1 MKRVR
6 KRNRRQ
12 NSGQIFIIAVL
23 VVSLVLLSTQVYIY
37 EIRNSLEET
46 QSIRVNDFVLAV
58 KLGSSNMIS
67 GSLANITEGGNSSV
81 ISENL
86 ERWASFV
93 DSFYQLGT
101 PILNFTLKNT
111 SPYVNGTYLFWGTEG
126 LGISSAHSEFNF
138 SLVGGQVNVQLAYSV
153 NVTTSIVVESVYRTL
168 SGDLRQVNVTCS
180 LLNQGKPA
188 LAETVIVLYESLG
201 FWNRADQQS
210 NYAFTDYGNGTYLIS
225 FEADIPEINV
235 NISTQVY
242 DSRGIY
248 VQANATS
255 TNTR

>member
-1 MKRVR
+1 MR
-6 KRNRRQ
+6 KGNRRQ
-12 NSGQIFIIAVL
+12 CSGQIFVIAVL

-46 QSIRVNDFVLAV
+46 RSTRVNDFVLAV
-58 KLGSSNMIS
+58 KLGSNNIIS
-67 GSLANITEGGNSSV
+67 GSLTNITRGGDSLV
-81 ISENL
+81 LFENL

-93 DSFYQLGT
+93 DSFYMFGT

-111 SPYVNGTYLFWGTEG
+111 SPYISGTYLFWGTEG
-126 LGISSAHSEFNF
+126 LGTSSAYSDFNF
-138 SLVGGQVNVQLAYSV
+138 SLVDGQVNVQLAYSV

-188 LAETVIVLYESLG
+188 PAENVMVLYESSG

-210 NYAFTDYGNGTYLIS
+210 SYAFTDYGNGTYFIS
-225 FEADIPEINV
+225 FEADIPETNV
-235 NISTQVY
+235 NVSAQVY
-242 DSRGIY
+242 DSRGVY

-255 TNTR
+255 TSIP

>member
-1 MKRVR
+1 VR
-6 KRNRRQ
+6 KGNRRQ
-12 NSGQIFIIAVL
+12 CSGQIFVIAVL

-37 EIRNSLEET
+37 EIRNSLDET
-46 QSIRVNDFVLAV
+46 RSTRVNDFVLAV
-58 KLGSSNMIS
+58 KLGSNNIIS
-67 GSLANITEGGNSSV
+67 GSLANITRGGDSSV
-81 ISENL
+81 LSENL

-93 DSFYQLGT
+93 DSFYLFGT

-126 LGISSAHSEFNF
+126 LGISSACSDFNF
-138 SLVGGQVNVQLAYSV
+138 SLVDGQVNVQLAYSV
-153 NVTTSIVVESVYRTL
+153 NVTTSIVVASVYRTL

-188 LAETVIVLYESLG
+188 LAKTVTVSYESSG

-210 NYAFTDYGNGTYLIS
+210 NYVFTDYGNGTYFIS
-225 FEADIPEINV
+225 FEADIPETNV
-235 NISTQVY
+235 NVSAQVY
-242 DSRGIY
+242 DSRGVY

-255 TNTR
+255 TSTL